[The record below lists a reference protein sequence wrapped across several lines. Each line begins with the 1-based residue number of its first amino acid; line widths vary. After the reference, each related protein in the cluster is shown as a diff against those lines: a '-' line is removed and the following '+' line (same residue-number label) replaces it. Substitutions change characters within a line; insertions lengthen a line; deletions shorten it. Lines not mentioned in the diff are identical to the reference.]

1 MDEKSLKTTRWQ
13 RIGIIAI
20 AILLLG
26 GTVFTYLFIF
36 MSGSGSS
43 SSSSLSAEQEELIAD
58 LTPQYD
64 AKAAEITAA
73 AAPLS
78 DQYFDA
84 FSDYLSEVKAYNA
97 ASAEAEI
104 LGVKDLKTGTGKTL
118 AEGDTDY
125 FAYYIGWCADGSIFD
140 SSFDDTENPTAL
152 NVPLDASVG
161 LIEGWNQGVIGMKLG
176 GVRQLTISGDL
187 AYGDTQEI
195 CGGYNSPL
203 KFIILALEKD
213 EDLAALN
220 SELDDLYL
228 QLYYAYYGS
237 QL

>member
-1 MDEKSLKTTRWQ
+1 MDEKSLKTSRWQ
-13 RIGIIAI
+13 RLGILII

-26 GTVFTYLFIF
+26 GTVFAYLFIF
-36 MSGSGSS
+36 MGSS
-43 SSSSLSAEQEELIAD
+43 SSDTSNDELIAD
-58 LTPQYD
+58 LTEQYD
-64 AKAAEITAA
+64 AKAAELETA

-78 DQYFDA
+78 DQYFDD

-97 ASAEAEI
+97 ASAEAEV

-118 AEGDTDY
+118 EEGDTDY

-203 KFIILALEKD
+203 KFIILAIEKD
-213 EDLAALN
+213 EDIAALN

-228 QLYYAYYGS
+228 QLYYAYYGR

>member
-1 MDEKSLKTTRWQ
+1 MDAKSLKTSRWQ
-13 RIGIIAI
+13 RIGILLI

-26 GTVFTYLFIF
+26 GTVFAYLFIF
-36 MSGSGSS
+36 MSGSSS
-43 SSSSLSAEQEELIAD
+43 NTGNDELIAD
-58 LTPQYD
+58 LTAQYD
-64 AKAAEITAA
+64 EKAAELEAA
-73 AAPLS
+73 AKPLS
-78 DQYFDA
+78 EQYFDEL
-84 FSDYLSEVKAYNA
+84 SSYLSNVKAYNA

-118 AEGDTDY
+118 KEGDTDY

-140 SSFDDTENPTAL
+140 SSFNDTEDPTSL
-152 NVPLDASVG
+152 NVPIDASVG
-161 LIEGWNQGVIGMKLG
+161 LIEGWNQGVVGMKLG

-203 KFIILALEKD
+203 KFIILAIEKD
-213 EDLAALN
+213 EEITTLN
-220 SELDDLYL
+220 SELDGIYL
-228 QLYYAYYGS
+228 QLYYAYYGN

>member
-1 MDEKSLKTTRWQ
+1 MDEKSLKTSRWQ
-13 RIGIIAI
+13 RLGILII

-26 GTVFTYLFIF
+26 GTVFAYLFIF
-36 MSGSGSS
+36 MGSS
-43 SSSSLSAEQEELIAD
+43 SSDTNNDELIAD
-58 LTPQYD
+58 LTEQYD
-64 AKAAEITAA
+64 AKAAELEAA

-78 DQYFDA
+78 DQYFDD
-84 FSDYLSEVKAYNA
+84 FSGYLSEVKAYNA
-97 ASAEAEI
+97 ASAEAEV

-118 AEGDTDY
+118 EEGDTDY

-203 KFIILALEKD
+203 KFIILAIEKD
-213 EDLAALN
+213 EDIAALN

>member
-13 RIGIIAI
+13 RIGILII

-26 GTVFTYLFIF
+26 GTVFAYLFIF
-36 MSGSGSS
+36 MGSS
-43 SSSSLSAEQEELIAD
+43 SSDTSNDELIAD
-58 LTPQYD
+58 LTEQYD
-64 AKAAEITAA
+64 AKAAELEAA

-78 DQYFDA
+78 DQYFDD

-97 ASAEAEI
+97 ASAEAEV

-118 AEGDTDY
+118 EEGDTDY

-161 LIEGWNQGVIGMKLG
+161 LIEGWNQGV
-176 GVRQLTISGDL
+176 DL

-203 KFIILALEKD
+203 KFIILAIEKD
-213 EDLAALN
+213 EDIAALN

>member
-1 MDEKSLKTTRWQ
+1 MDEKSLKTSRWQ
-13 RIGIIAI
+13 RLGIIII
-20 AILLLG
+20 AVLLLG
-26 GTVFTYLFIF
+26 GTVFAYLFIF
-36 MSGSGSS
+36 MGSS
-43 SSSSLSAEQEELIAD
+43 SSDTSNDELIAD
-58 LTPQYD
+58 LTEQYD
-64 AKAAEITAA
+64 AKAAELEAA

-78 DQYFDA
+78 DQYFDD
-84 FSDYLSEVKAYNA
+84 FSGYLSEVKAYNA
-97 ASAEAEI
+97 ASAEAEV

-118 AEGDTDY
+118 EEGDTDY

-203 KFIILALEKD
+203 KFIILAIEKD
-213 EDLAALN
+213 EDIAALN

>member
-1 MDEKSLKTTRWQ
+1 MEEKSLKTSRWQ
-13 RIGIIAI
+13 RIGILCI

-26 GTVFTYLFIF
+26 GTVFAYLFIF
-36 MSGSGSS
+36 MSGSSS
-43 SSSSLSAEQEELIAD
+43 SSSSDNEELIAD
-58 LTPQYD
+58 LTEQYD
-64 AKAAEITAA
+64 AKAAELEAA

-78 DQYFDA
+78 DQYFDD
-84 FSDYLSEVKAYNA
+84 FSGYLSQVKAYNA
-97 ASAEAEI
+97 ASADAEV
-104 LGVKDLKTGTGKTL
+104 LGIKDLKTGTGKTL
-118 AEGDTDY
+118 EEGDTDY

-161 LIEGWNQGVIGMKLG
+161 LIEGWNQGVVGMKLG

-203 KFIILALEKD
+203 KFIILAIEKD
-213 EDLAALN
+213 EDLATLN
-220 SELDDLYL
+220 SELNDIYS
-228 QLYYAYYGS
+228 QLYMVYYGD

>member
-1 MDEKSLKTTRWQ
+1 MDEKSLKTSRWQ
-13 RIGIIAI
+13 RLGILII

-26 GTVFTYLFIF
+26 GTVFAYLFIF
-36 MSGSGSS
+36 MGSS
-43 SSSSLSAEQEELIAD
+43 SSDTSNDELIAD
-58 LTPQYD
+58 LTEQYD
-64 AKAAEITAA
+64 AKAAELEAA

-78 DQYFDA
+78 DQYFDD

-97 ASAEAEI
+97 ASAEAEV

-118 AEGDTDY
+118 EEGDTDY

-140 SSFDDTENPTAL
+140 SSFDDAENPTAL

-203 KFIILALEKD
+203 KFIILAIEKD
-213 EDLAALN
+213 EDIAALN

>member
-13 RIGIIAI
+13 RIGILII

-26 GTVFTYLFIF
+26 GTVFAYLFIF
-36 MSGSGSS
+36 MGSS
-43 SSSSLSAEQEELIAD
+43 SSDTSNDELIAD
-58 LTPQYD
+58 LTEQYD
-64 AKAAEITAA
+64 AKAAELEAA

-78 DQYFDA
+78 DQYFDD
-84 FSDYLSEVKAYNA
+84 FSGYLSEVKAYNA
-97 ASAEAEI
+97 ASAEAEV

-118 AEGDTDY
+118 EEGDTDY

-203 KFIILALEKD
+203 KFIILAIEKD
-213 EDLAALN
+213 EDIAALN

>member
-13 RIGIIAI
+13 RIGILIIAV
-20 AILLLG
+20 LLLG
-26 GTVFTYLFIF
+26 GTVFAYLFIF
-36 MSGSGSS
+36 MGSS
-43 SSSSLSAEQEELIAD
+43 SSDTSNDELIAD
-58 LTPQYD
+58 LTEQYD
-64 AKAAEITAA
+64 
-73 AAPLS
+73 
-78 DQYFDA
+78 D

-97 ASAEAEI
+97 ASAEAEV

-118 AEGDTDY
+118 EEGDTDY

-203 KFIILALEKD
+203 KFIILAIEKD
-213 EDLAALN
+213 EDIAALN

>member
-1 MDEKSLKTTRWQ
+1 MDEKSLKTSRWQ
-13 RIGIIAI
+13 RLGILII

-26 GTVFTYLFIF
+26 GTVFAYLFIF
-36 MSGSGSS
+36 MGSS
-43 SSSSLSAEQEELIAD
+43 SSDTSNDELIAD
-58 LTPQYD
+58 LTEQYD
-64 AKAAEITAA
+64 AKAAELEAA

-78 DQYFDA
+78 DQYFDD
-84 FSDYLSEVKAYNA
+84 FSGYLSEVKAYNA
-97 ASAEAEI
+97 ASAEAEV

-118 AEGDTDY
+118 EEGDTDY

-203 KFIILALEKD
+203 KFIILAIEKD
-213 EDLAALN
+213 EDIAALN

>member
-36 MSGSGSS
+36 MSGSS
-43 SSSSLSAEQEELIAD
+43 SSSSLSSEQEELIAD
-58 LTPQYD
+58 LTEQYD

-78 DQYFDA
+78 NQYFDA
-84 FSDYLSEVKAYNA
+84 FSGYLSEVKAYNA
-97 ASAEAEI
+97 ASAEAEV

-118 AEGDTDY
+118 EEGDTDY

-187 AYGDTQEI
+187 AYGDNQEI

-203 KFIILALEKD
+203 KFIILAIEKD
-213 EDLAALN
+213 EDIAALN

>member
-1 MDEKSLKTTRWQ
+1 MDEKSLKTSRWQ
-13 RIGIIAI
+13 RLGILII

-26 GTVFTYLFIF
+26 GTVFAYLFIF
-36 MSGSGSS
+36 MGSS
-43 SSSSLSAEQEELIAD
+43 SSDTSNDELIAD
-58 LTPQYD
+58 LTEQYD
-64 AKAAEITAA
+64 AKAAELEAA

-78 DQYFDA
+78 DQYFDD
-84 FSDYLSEVKAYNA
+84 FSGYLSEVKAYNA
-97 ASAEAEI
+97 ASAEAEV

-118 AEGDTDY
+118 EEGDTDY

-203 KFIILALEKD
+203 KFIILAIEKD
-213 EDLAALN
+213 EDIAALN

-228 QLYYAYYGS
+228 QLYYAYYGR

>member
-1 MDEKSLKTTRWQ
+1 MDEKSLKTSRWQ
-13 RIGIIAI
+13 RLGILII

-26 GTVFTYLFIF
+26 GTVFAYLFIF
-36 MSGSGSS
+36 MGSS
-43 SSSSLSAEQEELIAD
+43 SSDTSNDELIAD
-58 LTPQYD
+58 LTEQYD
-64 AKAAEITAA
+64 AKAAELKAA

-78 DQYFDA
+78 DQYFDD
-84 FSDYLSEVKAYNA
+84 FSGYLSEVKAYNA
-97 ASAEAEI
+97 ASAEAEV

-118 AEGDTDY
+118 EEGDTDY

-140 SSFDDTENPTAL
+140 SSFDDAENPTAL

-203 KFIILALEKD
+203 KFIILAIEKD
-213 EDLAALN
+213 EDIAALN

>member
-1 MDEKSLKTTRWQ
+1 MDEKSLKTSRWQ
-13 RIGIIAI
+13 RLGILII

-26 GTVFTYLFIF
+26 GTVFAYLFIF
-36 MSGSGSS
+36 MGSS
-43 SSSSLSAEQEELIAD
+43 SSDTNNDELIAD
-58 LTPQYD
+58 LTEQYD
-64 AKAAEITAA
+64 AKAAELEAA

-78 DQYFDA
+78 DQYFDD
-84 FSDYLSEVKAYNA
+84 FSGYLSEVKAYNA
-97 ASAEAEI
+97 ASAEAEV

-118 AEGDTDY
+118 EEGDTDY

-161 LIEGWNQGVIGMKLG
+161 LIEGWNQGVIGMRLG

-203 KFIILALEKD
+203 KFIILAIEKD
-213 EDLAALN
+213 EDIAALN

-228 QLYYAYYGS
+228 QLYYAYYGR

>member
-1 MDEKSLKTTRWQ
+1 MDEKSLKTSRWQ
-13 RIGIIAI
+13 RLGILII

-26 GTVFTYLFIF
+26 GTVFAYLFIF
-36 MSGSGSS
+36 MGSS
-43 SSSSLSAEQEELIAD
+43 SSDTNNDELIAD
-58 LTPQYD
+58 LTEQYD
-64 AKAAEITAA
+64 AKAAELEAA

-78 DQYFDA
+78 DQYFDD
-84 FSDYLSEVKAYNA
+84 FSGYLSEVKAYNA
-97 ASAEAEI
+97 ASAEAEV

-118 AEGDTDY
+118 EEGDTDY

-203 KFIILALEKD
+203 KFIILAIEKD
-213 EDLAALN
+213 EDIAALN

-228 QLYYAYYGS
+228 QLYYAYYGR